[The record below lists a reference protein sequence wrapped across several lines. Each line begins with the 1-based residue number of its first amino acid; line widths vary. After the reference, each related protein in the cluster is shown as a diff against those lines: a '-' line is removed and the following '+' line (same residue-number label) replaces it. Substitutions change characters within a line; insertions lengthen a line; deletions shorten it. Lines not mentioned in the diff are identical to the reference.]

1 MEAYLSGGTVSLNL
15 NKRSKKFMVTKI
27 WLYWMLRT
35 ISSSFDTFWVNPIT
49 SKGFYEVQIL
59 QCRIWNWC
67 LKNGCRGR
75 IMKIRNLATSHE
87 CSNLVRKWKVLW
99 SWGAQFSAWWRRK
112 LQIIQ
117 CKSWSPRTGLDVIG
131 YFQHAFIIDIWGKID
146 CYVLIKVT
154 MSLDN
159 GLFKLRDYV
168 MYLLVYP
175 ALRVPRYLHHRL
187 APLAD
192 ELPHHLGR
200 YPHFACRHVTWES
213 K

>member
-1 MEAYLSGGTVSLNL
+1 
-15 NKRSKKFMVTKI
+15 MVTEI
-27 WLYWMLRT
+27 WLYLMLRT
-35 ISSSFDTFWVNPIT
+35 ISSLLYTFWVNPIT

-67 LKNGCRGR
+67 RKNGCRGR
-75 IMKIRNLATSHE
+75 IIKICNLVTSHE
-87 CSNLVRKWKVLW
+87 CRYLVRKWKVLW

-112 LQIIQ
+112 LQIVQ

-168 MYLLVYP
+168 
-175 ALRVPRYLHHRL
+175 RR
-187 APLAD
+187 
-192 ELPHHLGR
+192 EGR
-200 YPHFACRHVTWES
+200 YEDGKGGNGYGMWRWNKQRHTLFSSQHNPFPPRSWSFVI
-213 K
+213 